1 MTMVARTA
9 LARLTVCGAAP
20 RSANQWL
27 VRCCSILIVLAMI
40 SSCGFTLRGQQL
52 PISVLSH
59 LHVEQPAS
67 YSSLHETTKQY
78 FIQQGI
84 QTSLDGSI
92 TNTLAIKPEAIER
105 RLLSVFSTGQVAEYE
120 LIYAVKY
127 TLNLADLDAVS
138 YTFTIV
144 REYQDD
150 PRQVL
155 AKTRELNLVLN
166 ELRQEAA
173 ATIYQRLPAHLAQL
187 QGR

>member
-1 MTMVARTA
+1 
-9 LARLTVCGAAP
+9 L
-20 RSANQWL
+20 NN
-27 VRCCSILIVLAMI
+27 ILPNKV
-40 SSCGFTLRGQQL
+40 F
-52 PISVLSH
+52 
-59 LHVEQPAS
+59 
-67 YSSLHETTKQY
+67 KQ
-78 FIQQGI
+78 I
-84 QTSLDGSI
+84 LM
-92 TNTLAIKPEAIER
+92 AR

-120 LIYAVKY
+120 LIYAVNY
-127 TLNLADLDAVS
+127 MLHFADMKPQN
-138 YTFTIV
+138 YTFTLI